1 MSEPVKGPI
10 SMSILPSAPR
20 FAHHDDPLGIGEA
33 SPPVSWTT
41 TAPDG
46 WIQAAYEIEVRRAS
60 GTTTTG
66 RVESSSQILVDWPT
80 NPLVSRERA
89 EARVRLWG
97 SDGSASEWGAWG
109 PVEAGLLDATD
120 WRAEAVGA
128 PWAEKEDKDL
138 RRPPL
143 LRRAFTGGDVER
155 ARLYVTAHG
164 VYEIEI
170 NGSRV
175 GDDVLNPGWTVYS
188 ERLRVHTYD
197 ATDLLAAGEN
207 VMGAWLGDGWYRGR
221 LGFTHHGHTF
231 DMYGDD
237 LSLIAQLEI
246 TRADGSVTTIATD
259 GSWTA
264 SPAPIVSS
272 GLYDGEVY
280 DAREEQDGWS
290 SPGFDDTGWLP
301 VSVRPAHPERFVTPE
316 GPPVR
321 CTEELAPVSV
331 LTSPS
336 GARILDFG
344 QNFTGRVKFTVSGS
358 AGETITL
365 RTAEVLQDR
374 EIYTRPLRAAKSTDR
389 YTLRGGGSE
398 TWEPRF
404 TMHGFR
410 FVEVSGWPGSL
421 DEAVASGDIVGRV
434 HHSDMR
440 RTGWF
445 SSSDP
450 SLNALHENVVWGTR
464 SNFVDIPTDC
474 PQRDER
480 LGWTGDIQVF
490 APTAS
495 FLFDVSGFLSS
506 WLKDLTVEQRREG
519 TVPWYVPVI
528 PGGPMWTPTR
538 PGAVWGDAAVLV
550 PWTLFERFEDIGVL
564 RTQYDSARAW
574 VDQVAELAGDDRL
587 WNTGFQLG
595 DWLDPAAPPHDPADA
610 KTDKHLVATAYF
622 AWSARRLAEMVGV
635 LGRPEE
641 ADYRRLADEVR
652 AAFVREYWDPQ
663 THRLTSDAQTA
674 YALAIRFDLLGPDE
688 RRAAGDRLAA
698 LVAEGG
704 NRIAVGFAGVNVVAD
719 ALSATGH
726 ADAAFDLLFERE
738 CPSWMY
744 MVDQGATTIWERWD
758 SLLPDGTVN
767 PGRMTSFNHYALG
780 SIADWMHRVVAGLA
794 PAEPGYRTIRF
805 APTLGPLTSAS
816 ARHETPYGV
825 ASIAWERRG
834 EALDVEIVVPVGA
847 RGIVELASGTQEV
860 GPGTHRLVG

>member
-1 MSEPVKGPI
+1 
-10 SMSILPSAPR
+10 MSILPSAPR
-20 FAHHDDPLGIGEA
+20 FAHHDVPLGIGEA

-41 TAPDG
+41 SAPDG
-46 WIQAAYEIEVRRAS
+46 WTQAAYEIEVRRVS

-66 RVESSSQILVDWPT
+66 RVPSDQQILVDWPAD
-80 NPLVSRERA
+80 PLVSRERA
-89 EARVRLWG
+89 DARVRLWG
-97 SDGSASEWGAWG
+97 SDGSASAWGAWG
-109 PVEAGLLDATD
+109 SVEAGLLDAGD
-120 WRAEAVGA
+120 WHAEAVGA
-128 PWAEKEDKDL
+128 PWVENEDKDL

-143 LRRAFTGGDVER
+143 LRRAFSTGDLER
-155 ARLYVTAHG
+155 ARLHVTAHG

-170 NGSRV
+170 NGARV

-197 ATDLLAAGEN
+197 VTDLLAAGEN
-207 VMGAWLGDGWYRGR
+207 VIGAWLGDGWYRGR
-221 LGFTHHGHTF
+221 LGFTHHGHSF
-231 DMYGDD
+231 GMYGDD
-237 LSLIAQLEI
+237 LSLIAQLEL
-246 TRADGSVTTIATD
+246 THADGTTTTIATD
-259 GSWTA
+259 ASWRA
-264 SPAPIVSS
+264 SPAPILSS
-272 GLYDGEVY
+272 GLYDGETY

-290 SPGFDDTGWLP
+290 SPGFDDAGWEP
-301 VSVRPAHPERFVTPE
+301 VAVRPARPERFVSPE

-321 CTEELAPVSV
+321 CTEQIAPARV

-344 QNFTGRVKFTVSGS
+344 QNFTGRVQITVSGA
-358 AGETITL
+358 AGETVTL
-365 RTAEVLQDR
+365 RTAEVLQEG

-389 YTLRGGGSE
+389 YTLRGGGAE

-410 FVEVSGWPGSL
+410 YVEVSGWPGSI
-421 DEAVASGDIVGRV
+421 DDAVANGDIVGRV

-445 SSSDP
+445 ESSDP
-450 SLNALHENVVWGTR
+450 SLNTLHENVVWGTR

-506 WLKDLTVEQRREG
+506 WLKDLAVEQRREG

-550 PWTLFERFEDIGVL
+550 PWTLFERFDDVGVL
-564 RTQYDSARAW
+564 DAQYDSARAW
-574 VDQVAELAGDDRL
+574 VDQVAGLAGEDRL

-622 AWSARRLAEMVGV
+622 AWSARRLAEIAAI

-641 ADYRRLADEVR
+641 ADHRRLADEVR

-663 THRLTSDAQTA
+663 TGRLTSDAQTA
-674 YALAIRFDLLGPDE
+674 YALAIRFDLLDADQ

-704 NRIAVGFAGVNVVAD
+704 NRIAVGFAGVNVIAD

-805 APTLGPLTSAS
+805 APTPGPLTSAS

-834 EALDVEIVVPVGA
+834 EALDVEIEVPVGA

-860 GPGTHRLVG
+860 GPGSHRLVG

>member
-1 MSEPVKGPI
+1 
-10 SMSILPSAPR
+10 MSILPSAPR
-20 FAHHDDPLGIGEA
+20 FAHHDVPLGIGEA

-41 TAPDG
+41 SAPDG
-46 WIQAAYEIEVRRAS
+46 WTQAAYEIEVRRVS

-66 RVESSSQILVDWPT
+66 RVPSDQQILVDWPAD
-80 NPLVSRERA
+80 PLVSRERA
-89 EARVRLWG
+89 DARVRLWG
-97 SDGSASEWGAWG
+97 SDGSASAWGAWG
-109 PVEAGLLDATD
+109 SVEAGLLDAGD
-120 WRAEAVGA
+120 WHAEAVGA
-128 PWAEKEDKDL
+128 PWVENEDKDL

-143 LRRAFTGGDVER
+143 LRRAFSTGDLER
-155 ARLYVTAHG
+155 ARLHVTAHG

-170 NGSRV
+170 NGARV

-197 ATDLLAAGEN
+197 VTDLLAAGEN
-207 VMGAWLGDGWYRGR
+207 VIGAWLGDGWYRGR
-221 LGFTHHGHTF
+221 LGFTHHGHSF

-237 LSLIAQLEI
+237 LSLIAQLEL
-246 TRADGSVTTIATD
+246 THADGTTTTIATD
-259 GSWTA
+259 ASWRA
-264 SPAPIVSS
+264 SPAPILSS
-272 GLYDGEVY
+272 GLYDGETY

-290 SPGFDDTGWLP
+290 SPGFDDAGWEP
-301 VSVRPAHPERFVTPE
+301 VAVRPARPERFVSPE

-321 CTEELAPVSV
+321 CTEQIAPARV

-344 QNFTGRVKFTVSGS
+344 QNFTGRVQITVSGA
-358 AGETITL
+358 AGETVTL
-365 RTAEVLQDR
+365 RTAEVLQEG

-389 YTLRGGGSE
+389 YTLRGGGAE

-410 FVEVSGWPGSL
+410 YVEVSGWPGSI
-421 DEAVASGDIVGRV
+421 DDAVANGDIVGRV

-445 SSSDP
+445 ESSDP
-450 SLNALHENVVWGTR
+450 SLNTLHENVVWGTR

-506 WLKDLTVEQRREG
+506 WLKDLAVEQRREG

-550 PWTLFERFEDIGVL
+550 PWTLFERFDDVGVL
-564 RTQYDSARAW
+564 DAQYDSARAW
-574 VDQVAELAGDDRL
+574 VDQVAELAGEDRL

-622 AWSARRLAEMVGV
+622 AWSARRLAEIAAI

-641 ADYRRLADEVR
+641 ADHRRLADEVR

-663 THRLTSDAQTA
+663 TGRLTSDAQTA
-674 YALAIRFDLLGPDE
+674 YALAIRFDLLDADQ

-704 NRIAVGFAGVNVVAD
+704 NRIAVGFAGVNVIAD

-726 ADAAFDLLFERE
+726 ADAAFDLLFERD

-805 APTLGPLTSAS
+805 APTPGPLTSAS

-834 EALDVEIVVPVGA
+834 EALDVEIEVPVGA

-860 GPGTHRLVG
+860 GPGSHRLVG

>member
-1 MSEPVKGPI
+1 
-10 SMSILPSAPR
+10 MSILPSAPR
-20 FAHHDDPLGIGEA
+20 FAHHDVPLGIGEA

-41 TAPDG
+41 SAPDG
-46 WIQAAYEIEVRRAS
+46 WTQAAYEIEVRRVS

-66 RVESSSQILVDWPT
+66 RVPSDQQILVDWPAD
-80 NPLVSRERA
+80 PLVSRERA
-89 EARVRLWG
+89 DARVRLWG
-97 SDGSASEWGAWG
+97 SDGSASAWGAWG
-109 PVEAGLLDATD
+109 SVEAGLLDAGD
-120 WRAEAVGA
+120 WHAEAVGA
-128 PWAEKEDKDL
+128 PWVENEDKDL

-143 LRRAFTGGDVER
+143 LRRAFSTDDLER
-155 ARLYVTAHG
+155 ARLHVTAHG

-170 NGSRV
+170 NGARV

-197 ATDLLAAGEN
+197 VTDLLAAGEN
-207 VMGAWLGDGWYRGR
+207 VIGAWLGDGWYRGR

-237 LSLIAQLEI
+237 LSLIAQLEL
-246 TRADGSVTTIATD
+246 THADGTTTTIATD
-259 GSWTA
+259 ASWRA
-264 SPAPIVSS
+264 SPAPILSS
-272 GLYDGEVY
+272 GLYDGETY

-290 SPGFDDTGWLP
+290 SPGFDDAGWEP
-301 VSVRPAHPERFVTPE
+301 VAVRPARPERFVSPE

-321 CTEELAPVSV
+321 CTEQIAPARV

-344 QNFTGRVKFTVSGS
+344 QNFTGRVQITVSGA
-358 AGETITL
+358 AGETVTL
-365 RTAEVLQDR
+365 RTAEVLQEG

-389 YTLRGGGSE
+389 YTLRGGGAE

-410 FVEVSGWPGSL
+410 YVEVSGWPGSI
-421 DEAVASGDIVGRV
+421 DDAVANGDIVGRV

-445 SSSDP
+445 ESSDP
-450 SLNALHENVVWGTR
+450 SLNTLHENVVWGTR

-506 WLKDLTVEQRREG
+506 WLKDLAVEQRREG

-550 PWTLFERFEDIGVL
+550 PWTLFERFDDVGVL
-564 RTQYDSARAW
+564 DAQYDSARAW
-574 VDQVAELAGDDRL
+574 VDQVAELAGEDRL

-622 AWSARRLAEMVGV
+622 AWSARRLAEIAAI

-641 ADYRRLADEVR
+641 ADHRRLADEVR

-663 THRLTSDAQTA
+663 TARLTSDAQTA
-674 YALAIRFDLLGPDE
+674 YALAIRFDLLDADQ

-704 NRIAVGFAGVNVVAD
+704 NRIAVGFAGVNVIAD

-805 APTLGPLTSAS
+805 APTPGPLTSAS
-816 ARHETPYGV
+816 ARHATPYGV

-834 EALDVEIVVPVGA
+834 EALDVEIEVPVGA

-860 GPGTHRLVG
+860 GPGSHRLVG

>member
-1 MSEPVKGPI
+1 
-10 SMSILPSAPR
+10 MSILPSAPR
-20 FAHHDDPLGIGEA
+20 FAHHDVPLGIGEA

-41 TAPDG
+41 SAPDG
-46 WIQAAYEIEVRRAS
+46 WTQAAYEIEVRRVS

-66 RVESSSQILVDWPT
+66 RVPSDQQILVDWPAD
-80 NPLVSRERA
+80 PLVSRERA
-89 EARVRLWG
+89 DARVRLWG
-97 SDGSASEWGAWG
+97 SDGSASAWGAWG
-109 PVEAGLLDATD
+109 SVEAGLLDAGD
-120 WRAEAVGA
+120 WHAEAVGA
-128 PWAEKEDKDL
+128 PWVENEDKDL

-143 LRRAFTGGDVER
+143 LRRAFSTGDLER
-155 ARLYVTAHG
+155 ARLHVTAHG

-170 NGSRV
+170 NGARV

-197 ATDLLAAGEN
+197 VTDLLAAGEN
-207 VMGAWLGDGWYRGR
+207 VIGAWLGDGWYRGR
-221 LGFTHHGHTF
+221 LGFTHHGHSF

-237 LSLIAQLEI
+237 LSLIAQLEL
-246 TRADGSVTTIATD
+246 THADGTTTTIATD
-259 GSWTA
+259 ASWRA
-264 SPAPIVSS
+264 SPAPILSS
-272 GLYDGEVY
+272 GLYDGETY

-290 SPGFDDTGWLP
+290 SPGFDDAGWEP
-301 VSVRPAHPERFVTPE
+301 VAVRPARPERFVSPE

-321 CTEELAPVSV
+321 CTEQIAPARV

-344 QNFTGRVKFTVSGS
+344 QNFTGRVQITVSGA
-358 AGETITL
+358 AGETVTL
-365 RTAEVLQDR
+365 RTAEVLQEG

-389 YTLRGGGSE
+389 YTLRGGGAE

-410 FVEVSGWPGSL
+410 YVEVSGWPGSI
-421 DEAVASGDIVGRV
+421 DDAVANGDIVGRV

-445 SSSDP
+445 ESSDP
-450 SLNALHENVVWGTR
+450 SLNTLHENVVWGTR

-506 WLKDLTVEQRREG
+506 WLKDLAVEQRREG

-550 PWTLFERFEDIGVL
+550 PWTLFERFDDVGVL
-564 RTQYDSARAW
+564 DAQYDSARAW
-574 VDQVAELAGDDRL
+574 VDQVAELAGEDRL

-622 AWSARRLAEMVGV
+622 AWSARRLAEIAAI

-641 ADYRRLADEVR
+641 ADHRRLADEVR

-663 THRLTSDAQTA
+663 TGRLTSDAQTA
-674 YALAIRFDLLGPDE
+674 YALAIRFDLLDADQ

-704 NRIAVGFAGVNVVAD
+704 NRIAVGFAGVNVIAD

-805 APTLGPLTSAS
+805 APTPGPLTSAS

-834 EALDVEIVVPVGA
+834 EALDVEIEVPVGA

-860 GPGTHRLVG
+860 GPGSHRLVG

>member
-1 MSEPVKGPI
+1 
-10 SMSILPSAPR
+10 MSILPSAPR
-20 FAHHDDPLGIGEA
+20 FAHHDVPLGIGEA

-41 TAPDG
+41 SAPDG
-46 WIQAAYEIEVRRAS
+46 WTQAAYEIEVRRVS

-66 RVESSSQILVDWPT
+66 RVPSDQQILVDWPAD
-80 NPLVSRERA
+80 PLVSRERA
-89 EARVRLWG
+89 DARVRLWG
-97 SDGSASEWGAWG
+97 SDGSASAWGAWG
-109 PVEAGLLDATD
+109 SVEAGLLDAGD
-120 WRAEAVGA
+120 WHAEAVGA
-128 PWAEKEDKDL
+128 PWVENEDKDL

-143 LRRAFTGGDVER
+143 LRRAFSTGDLER
-155 ARLYVTAHG
+155 ARLHVTAHG

-170 NGSRV
+170 NGARV

-197 ATDLLAAGEN
+197 VTDLLAAGEN
-207 VMGAWLGDGWYRGR
+207 VIGAWLGDGWYRGR
-221 LGFTHHGHTF
+221 LGFTHHGHSF

-237 LSLIAQLEI
+237 LSLIAQLEL
-246 TRADGSVTTIATD
+246 THADGTTTTIATD
-259 GSWTA
+259 ASWRA
-264 SPAPIVSS
+264 SPAPILSS
-272 GLYDGEVY
+272 GLYDGETY

-290 SPGFDDTGWLP
+290 SPGFDDAGWEP
-301 VSVRPAHPERFVTPE
+301 VAVRPARPERFVSPE

-321 CTEELAPVSV
+321 CTEQIAPARV

-344 QNFTGRVKFTVSGS
+344 QNFTGRVQITVSGA
-358 AGETITL
+358 AGETVTL
-365 RTAEVLQDR
+365 RTAEVLQEG

-389 YTLRGGGSE
+389 YTLRGGGAE

-410 FVEVSGWPGSL
+410 YVEVSGWPGSI
-421 DEAVASGDIVGRV
+421 DDAVANGDIVGRV

-445 SSSDP
+445 ESSDP
-450 SLNALHENVVWGTR
+450 SLNTLHENVVWGTR

-506 WLKDLTVEQRREG
+506 WLKDLAVEQRREG

-550 PWTLFERFEDIGVL
+550 PWTLFERFDDVGVL
-564 RTQYDSARAW
+564 DAQYDSARAW
-574 VDQVAELAGDDRL
+574 VDQVAGLAGEDRL

-622 AWSARRLAEMVGV
+622 AWSARRLAEIAAI

-641 ADYRRLADEVR
+641 ADHRRLADEVR

-663 THRLTSDAQTA
+663 TGRLTSDAQTA
-674 YALAIRFDLLGPDE
+674 YALAIRFDLLDADQ

-704 NRIAVGFAGVNVVAD
+704 NRIAVGFAGVNVIAD

-805 APTLGPLTSAS
+805 APTPGPLTSAS
-816 ARHETPYGV
+816 ARHATPYGV

-834 EALDVEIVVPVGA
+834 EALDVEIEVPVGA

-860 GPGTHRLVG
+860 GPGSHRLVG

>member
-1 MSEPVKGPI
+1 
-10 SMSILPSAPR
+10 MSILPSAPR
-20 FAHHDDPLGIGEA
+20 FAHHDVPLGIGEA

-41 TAPDG
+41 SAPDG
-46 WIQAAYEIEVRRAS
+46 WTQAAYEIEVRRVS

-66 RVESSSQILVDWPT
+66 RVPSDQQILVDWPAD
-80 NPLVSRERA
+80 PLVSRERA
-89 EARVRLWG
+89 DARVRLWG
-97 SDGSASEWGAWG
+97 SDGSASAWGAWG
-109 PVEAGLLDATD
+109 SVEAGLLDAGD
-120 WRAEAVGA
+120 WHAEAVGA
-128 PWAEKEDKDL
+128 PWVENEDKDL

-143 LRRAFTGGDVER
+143 LRRAFSTGDLER
-155 ARLYVTAHG
+155 ARLHVTAHG

-170 NGSRV
+170 NGARV

-197 ATDLLAAGEN
+197 VTDLLAAGEN
-207 VMGAWLGDGWYRGR
+207 VIGAWLGDGWYRGR

-237 LSLIAQLEI
+237 LSLIAQLEL
-246 TRADGSVTTIATD
+246 THADGTTTTIATD
-259 GSWTA
+259 ASWRA
-264 SPAPIVSS
+264 SPAPILSS
-272 GLYDGEVY
+272 GLYDGETY

-290 SPGFDDTGWLP
+290 SPGFDDAGWEP
-301 VSVRPAHPERFVTPE
+301 VAVRPARPERFVSPE

-321 CTEELAPVSV
+321 CTEQIAPARV

-344 QNFTGRVKFTVSGS
+344 QNFTGRVQITVSGA
-358 AGETITL
+358 AGETVTL
-365 RTAEVLQDR
+365 RTAEVLQEG

-389 YTLRGGGSE
+389 YTLRGGGAE

-410 FVEVSGWPGSL
+410 YVEVSGWPGSI
-421 DEAVASGDIVGRV
+421 DDAVANGDIVGRV

-445 SSSDP
+445 ESSDP
-450 SLNALHENVVWGTR
+450 SLNTLHENVVWGTR

-506 WLKDLTVEQRREG
+506 WLKDLAVEQRREG

-550 PWTLFERFEDIGVL
+550 PWTLFERFDDVGVL
-564 RTQYDSARAW
+564 DAQYDSARAW
-574 VDQVAELAGDDRL
+574 VDQVAELAGEDRL

-622 AWSARRLAEMVGV
+622 AWSARRLAEIAAI

-641 ADYRRLADEVR
+641 ADHRRLADEVR

-663 THRLTSDAQTA
+663 TGRLTSDAQTA
-674 YALAIRFDLLGPDE
+674 YALAIRFDLLDADQ

-704 NRIAVGFAGVNVVAD
+704 NRIAVGFAGVNVIAD

-805 APTLGPLTSAS
+805 APTPGPLTSAS

-834 EALDVEIVVPVGA
+834 EALDVEIEVPVGA

-860 GPGTHRLVG
+860 GPGSHRLVG

>member
-1 MSEPVKGPI
+1 MP
-10 SMSILPSAPR
+10 ILPSAPR

-41 TAPDG
+41 AAPDG
-46 WIQAAYEIEVRRAS
+46 WTQAAYEIEVRRGS

-66 RVESSSQILVDWPT
+66 RVESDAQILVDWPAD
-80 NPLVSRERA
+80 PLASRERV

-109 PVEAGLLDATD
+109 SVEAGLLDVAD
-120 WRAEAVGA
+120 WSAEAVGA
-128 PWAEKEDKDL
+128 PWAENEDKDL

-143 LRRAFTGGDVER
+143 LRRTFDVDDAR
-155 ARLYVTAHG
+155 SARLYVTAHG

-170 NGSRV
+170 NGTRV
-175 GDDVLNPGWTVYS
+175 GRDVLNPGWTVYS
-188 ERLRVHTYD
+188 ERLRVYTYD
-197 ATDLLAAGEN
+197 VTHLLASGEN
-207 VMGAWLGDGWYRGR
+207 VIGAWLGDGWYRGR

-237 LSLIAQLEI
+237 LSLIAQLEV
-246 TRADGSVTTIATD
+246 TRADGSTTTIATD
-259 GSWTA
+259 GTWTA
-264 SPAPIVSS
+264 APAPILST
-272 GLYDGEVY
+272 GLYDGEEY

-290 SPGFDDTGWLP
+290 RPGFDDTGWVP
-301 VSVRPAHPERFVTPE
+301 VALRPARPERFVSPE

-321 CTEELAPVSV
+321 CTEEVLPVAI
-331 LTSPS
+331 LTSPT
-336 GARILDFG
+336 GNRILDFG
-344 QNFTGRVKFTVSGS
+344 QNFTGRVRITLSGE
-358 AGETITL
+358 AGETVTL
-365 RTAEVLQDR
+365 RTAEVLQEG

-389 YTLRGGGSE
+389 YTLRGGGPE

-421 DEAVASGDIVGRV
+421 DEAVENGDIVGRV
-434 HHSDMR
+434 YHSDMR

-450 SLNALHENVVWGTR
+450 SLNKLHENVVWGTR

-506 WLKDLTVEQRREG
+506 WLKDLAVEQRREG
-519 TVPWYVPVI
+519 TVPWFVPVI

-550 PWTLFERFEDIGVL
+550 PWTLFQRFADAEVL
-564 RTQYDSARAW
+564 KAQYDSARAW
-574 VDQVAELAGDDRL
+574 VDQVAELAGEDRL

-610 KTDKHLVATAYF
+610 KTDKHLVASAYF
-622 AWSARRLAEMVGV
+622 AWSTRRLADMAAV

-641 ADYRRLADEVR
+641 ADYRRLAAEVR
-652 AAFVREYWDPQ
+652 AAFVREYWDPSSG
-663 THRLTSDAQTA
+663 RLTSDAQTA
-674 YALAIRFDLLGPDE
+674 YALAIRFDLLDPE
-688 RRAAGDRLAA
+688 ARRAAGERLAE
-698 LVAEGG
+698 LVAEGD
-704 NRIAVGFAGVNVVAD
+704 NRIAVGFAGVNVIAD

-726 ADAAFDLLFERE
+726 ADAAFDLLTERE
-738 CPSWMY
+738 NPSWLY

-780 SIADWMHRVVAGLA
+780 SIADWMHRVIAGLS
-794 PAEPGYRTIRF
+794 PAEQGYRTIRF
-805 APTLGPLTSAS
+805 APTPGPLISAS
-816 ARHETPYGV
+816 ARHETPYGT
-825 ASIAWERRG
+825 ASISWEKWDGRL
-834 EALDVEIVVPVGA
+834 EVEVEVPVGA
-847 RGIVELASGTQEV
+847 RGIVDLPT
-860 GPGTHRLVG
+860 GTHKVGCGVHRFAG